1 MMKKNLAVL
10 MTCMLVLSM
19 AACGNSG
26 ETTPKETVVQKETQP
41 AESKSDTAETKGTDA
56 ADVKTADPT
65 EKGTSQGEGEITL
78 DKSVEPPSG
87 FTPEDVVPDKKYK
100 IAFANFNSTNAGA
113 AIMAEEIEKAA
124 KYYGVELLSMDNKQ
138 DPLQAVDNF
147 NNAKTWGCEYYIQYN
162 EDPEANKRIGEML
175 KADNIP
181 AIAVQVPLG
190 DDFPYYRLDPA
201 ESGRVGGEALA
212 KKAKEKWGDDVAF
225 FICMDCPEAGQVI
238 QDRAEAATAAVK
250 EIYPDI
256 KVITYSSEGDPE
268 VSRNKMT
275 DVLTANP
282 EGNFMFWGHMDQWT
296 LAAVSS
302 IRAAGREEQCI
313 ATSVMGLDSMIE
325 EMQRVGTPVYG
336 TVAIRPEVWAWELLP
351 KAIQELNT
359 GEKPELDM
367 YQPCILLTLDNL
379 SEIYPDKVKK

>member
-1 MMKKNLAVL
+1 MMKKKLAVL
-10 MTCMLVLSM
+10 MTCFMVLSLT
-19 AACGNSG
+19 ACGNSE
-26 ETTPKETVVQKETQP
+26 ETSSKETAVQKETQSQP
-41 AESKSDTAETKGTDA
+41 AETRGSA
-56 ADVKTADPT
+56 PT
-65 EKGTSQGEGEITL
+65 ETQADDQAEAKTSSGGGEITL
-78 DKSVEPPSG
+78 DKSIEPPSG
-87 FTPEDVVPDKKYK
+87 FTPEDVVPDKRYK

-175 KADNIP
+175 KADSTP

-190 DDFPYYRLDPA
+190 EDFPYYRLDPA

-302 IRAAGREEQCI
+302 IRAAGREKECI

-325 EMQRVGTPVYG
+325 EMQREGTPVYG

-351 KAIQELNT
+351 KAIRELNT

-367 YQPCILLTLDNL
+367 YQPCILLTLENL
-379 SEIYPDKVKK
+379 SEIYPDKVKN